1 MPVVI
6 SDEILAEAGLSEREA
21 LIEIACRLF
30 QADKLSLA
38 PAARLAGLGRSEF
51 EYELITRRIPIYF
64 PTIEQINE
72 EMAAMD
78 RLGIP
83 G

>member
-6 SDEILAEAGLSEREA
+6 PDEVLQQAGLSEHEA
-21 LIEIACRLF
+21 RVEIACRLF
-30 QADKLSLA
+30 QAEKLDLCQA
-38 PAARLAGLGRSEF
+38 TRLSGMGRSEF
-51 EYELITRRIPIYF
+51 EYELITRGIPIYF
-64 PTIEQINE
+64 PTIEQLTE
-72 EMAAMD
+72 ELAAMD